1 MGIDYSTFAFPK
13 NAHEVKT
20 TKKKV
25 QMKNKTSKLAYK
37 EKKRE
42 SILTDNMERC
52 YICGSKKCDL
62 HEIFGGCR
70 RQKSIEHKLVIPICR
85 YDHSNIKNFENWLH
99 KTAQKKFEETHT
111 REEFIKEFGKSFI

>member
-1 MGIDYSTFAFPK
+1 MSIDYSTFAFPK
-13 NAHEVKT
+13 SISAKKT
-20 TKKKV
+20 KHTLKKIS
-25 QMKNKTSKLAYK
+25 SKQAKK
-37 EKKRE
+37 ERNRY
-42 SILTDNMERC
+42 SILTDNLDKC

-85 YDHSNIKNFENWLH
+85 NDHSNIKNFENWLH
-99 KTAQKKFEETHT
+99 KTAKKKFEETHT